1 MPPKIKDNSTDSP
14 ADNIRSKKVGGT
26 NGGDIAN
33 ATPAPRPTDPAM
45 DNQQAVDP
53 QVLCAIKLAIQ
64 PVLDAQAD
72 IQASQK
78 GMAKKLDE
86 VLEELAIV
94 RNKVGDLET
103 AVQHSSDR
111 VDTIVSNTLPGV
123 APHISSITTALA
135 MRQLDIDVHQ
145 RKWALVIDGVDGA
158 AREKEEDTRTACLAL
173 ARDALKIPDAI
184 NTRISA
190 CHRLSPDANSAIYI
204 RFTDLQQRNNWL
216 GNAKNLAGRDTNISI
231 SPDIPP
237 VLRQLKKDL
246 LAQRRNLD
254 ANKRKHSSIQ
264 YIKQW
269 PYMKLKIRN
278 QDDQY
283 PRVSQQTIVKDVL
296 GLNPL
301 VEVLE

>member
-1 MPPKIKDNSTDSP
+1 
-14 ADNIRSKKVGGT
+14 
-26 NGGDIAN
+26 
-33 ATPAPRPTDPAM
+33 M

-64 PVLDAQAD
+64 PVLDAQA
-72 IQASQK
+72 

-86 VLEELAIV
+86 ALEELATV

-123 APHISSITTALA
+123 AQHISSIATALA
-135 MRQLDIDVHQ
+135 MRQLDLDVHQ

-278 QDDQY
+278 HGDQY